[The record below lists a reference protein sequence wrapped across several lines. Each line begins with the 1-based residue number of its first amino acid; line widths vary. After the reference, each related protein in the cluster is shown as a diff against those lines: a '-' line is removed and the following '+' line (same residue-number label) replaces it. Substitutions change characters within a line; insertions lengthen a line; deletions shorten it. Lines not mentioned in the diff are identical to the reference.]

1 MTLKFSSLG
10 FIEPVPATAYSG
22 QLISGLPITE
32 LLAVFT
38 IETFAYPVCGYRQ
51 SISSPPPSPSFFP
64 GHGDKLHLPRS
75 GGGAWELVYSQQ

>member
-51 SISSPPPSPSFFP
+51 SISSPPPPPSFLP
-64 GHGDKLHLPRS
+64 GHGQIASAPER
-75 GGGAWELVYSQQ
+75 GGAWELVYSQQ